1 MKSIN
6 RSALSIAVT
15 LLVSVTA
22 AQAQVVRIDEA
33 AFNAQAGLIT
43 FSEKALGSVN
53 PVYTAA
59 EYGGSVGAPT
69 VSFGGF
75 FTGQSLGT
83 VLTCPTGAAVTG
95 CVTGLPTGVLSL
107 SGLSPL
113 TSIVGDGSNPTSP
126 VLSGTPLFNGP
137 VSILFDRDMAGVG
150 LDGGYFNSIGGTAIT
165 AFARDGSVIGSVS
178 NTTTGIEFLGL
189 VTADGSQRIAGL
201 QYTLVGA
208 EPAGFAIDNLRFG
221 LAGQVVVPVP
231 EPESYAMMVAGLGV
245 LGMVARRRRRQ
256 G

>member
-1 MKSIN
+1 M
-6 RSALSIAVT
+6 
-15 LLVSVTA
+15 
-22 AQAQVVRIDEA
+22 
-33 AFNAQAGLIT
+33 
-43 FSEKALGSVN
+43 
-53 PVYTAA
+53 
-59 EYGGSVGAPT
+59 
-69 VSFGGF
+69 
-75 FTGQSLGT
+75 
-83 VLTCPTGAAVTG
+83 
-95 CVTGLPTGVLSL
+95 
-107 SGLSPL
+107 
-113 TSIVGDGSNPTSP
+113 
-126 VLSGTPLFNGP
+126 
-137 VSILFDRDMAGVG
+137 
-150 LDGGYFNSIGGTAIT
+150 
-165 AFARDGSVIGSVS
+165 IGSVS